1 MVASTKPLAPG
12 LVPPGNAAGS
22 GNEWGDWGEW
32 GGGGGEKKED
42 HKPFSGAF
50 GLPPDWRPP
59 PSLKP
64 NPNPSL
70 RPSVF
75 PRGVASG
82 ATWGARPEPIVQETS
97 PVVVAAPRQ
106 VLPVVPGIDPR
117 RLRLAQSAGAY
128 RLRMVQEAVVQHYV
142 AALAAKHLEEVQRLQ
157 EQQQQL
163 TQLALIME
171 AAEAQAE
178 LGQQT
183 LVEDQEEHHW
193 HRRLGKQNMVCGHW
207 QRGDCQRGEACVFS
221 HPEKERGTLQMR
233 ATTEVF
239 SHNFK
244 TAMCKYFA
252 NGSCHHGERCM
263 FAHRH
268 QDLRTPGQPLT
279 EDEKAIIQRVVEK
292 RVGGP
297 RSGERGERGE
307 RAAQKDAQLALHA
320 SVQAQLVEVSNQLAA
335 LTGNCGAGLAGAA
348 PEQMQ
353 QQLQMQMMQQ
363 QQQQMML
370 QLPPPEQQA
379 ELEDQKPQDVPKPQ
393 HEQSHYPEEEQPQQP
408 VNAQEDPA
416 AAYSMVL
423 SGLKQLGVDP
433 STMDTSQLLALFG
446 TKRTR
451 EEDEEDREGKYS
463 RGE

>member
-1 MVASTKPLAPG
+1 
-12 LVPPGNAAGS
+12 
-22 GNEWGDWGEW
+22 
-32 GGGGGEKKED
+32 
-42 HKPFSGAF
+42 
-50 GLPPDWRPP
+50 
-59 PSLKP
+59 
-64 NPNPSL
+64 
-70 RPSVF
+70 
-75 PRGVASG
+75 
-82 ATWGARPEPIVQETS
+82 
-97 PVVVAAPRQ
+97 
-106 VLPVVPGIDPR
+106 
-117 RLRLAQSAGAY
+117 
-128 RLRMVQEAVVQHYV
+128 
-142 AALAAKHLEEVQRLQ
+142 
-157 EQQQQL
+157 
-163 TQLALIME
+163 
-171 AAEAQAE
+171 
-178 LGQQT
+178 
-183 LVEDQEEHHW
+183 
-193 HRRLGKQNMVCGHW
+193 
-207 QRGDCQRGEACVFS
+207 
-221 HPEKERGTLQMR
+221 
-233 ATTEVF
+233 
-239 SHNFK
+239 
-244 TAMCKYFA
+244 
-252 NGSCHHGERCM
+252 M

-416 AAYSMVL
+416 AAYSIVL